1 MTDATAPYEAE
12 LIAPLGTY
20 PSSSLEKTVL
30 VITRRGTERCLT
42 VWTKPNDLAA
52 VIKARRAL
60 APGWS
65 IQETLCDY
73 PAEAA

>member
-1 MTDATAPYEAE
+1 MATPTAAAE
-12 LIAPLGTY
+12 FIAPLGA
-20 PSSSLEKTVL
+20 PLFCPLEKTVL

-60 APGWS
+60 APGWA

-73 PAEAA
+73 PMEVA